1 LTHSPSSL
9 RHNTTLLSGVVG
21 MLIALPAPVHALGI
35 SAPQTRSALGQPLEL
50 LFPVNLGPNESLA
63 VECVHADVLAG
74 DAHIPPSLVTLRLE
88 GANEA
93 SVHAVRLVSL
103 TQVNE
108 PIVTVTLSLGC
119 PAKVTRQ
126 YVALVDPPSAVVATT
141 LPPLPEV
148 LPGQDV
154 RSQSYSPALRA
165 ALDASDSKPEM
176 LLAEPPASALTAP
189 TVAAQA
195 ASAPTAKPKAAAPIR
210 LAAAVAAG
218 AAAAEG
224 GASAPAA
231 AVPRKSRKRSTPPH
245 APRAAQIAD
254 AGSAKPAAHK
264 EVSRLH
270 MDAAEPAEVSSS
282 QIAVAASAPASAA
295 PDAASAPLDPTAIRL
310 AAMEDRLNE
319 LQRQNQEQQSKLLQV
334 QAKLDAAQAER
345 YQNPF
350 VWVLGLLV
358 LGFGGLSAYLWRSRQ
373 AARESWWNAE
383 RPVPSPISPTRPV
396 APAPAKAATG
406 ATDFMSPDSAMPAS
420 ATSDELTAP
429 LPLLAESVS
438 RLQGLPPPPQVTVE
452 YNVHQETVPAPITD
466 PGAPVTVEELL
477 DMQQQVEFF
486 LVLGQADAAIE
497 LLRGRVDTGSSSALP
512 YLKLM
517 EIYQSQGDVTSF
529 ADLGKRFSERF
540 NAVPPAW
547 GGDMNEGKMLEAYGE
562 VLAGVQKIWGD
573 AAVSMALLQNLLTFG
588 PEGDELQGFDLP
600 AYRDLLLLYSLARD
614 LSEHDVS
621 GEEIDLFLPLDG
633 GPRNAATGM
642 MATMSWSRNTAPAQL
657 DVDVDISLDEPAPHD
672 EATPTDFQPPDKI

>member
-1 LTHSPSSL
+1 
-9 RHNTTLLSGVVG
+9 
-21 MLIALPAPVHALGI
+21 MLMALPATVHALGI

-63 VECVHADVLAG
+63 VECVHAEVLAG
-74 DAHIPPSLVTLRLE
+74 DGHIPPSLITLRLE
-88 GANEA
+88 GANES

-119 PAKVTRQ
+119 PARVTRQ
-126 YVALVDPPSAVVATT
+126 YVALVDPPSPVVATT
-141 LPPLPEV
+141 LPPLPEMI
-148 LPGQDV
+148 PGQDV

-165 ALDASDSKPEM
+165 ALDASESKPGM
-176 LLAEPPASALTAP
+176 LLAEPPVSAA

-195 ASAPTAKPKAAAPIR
+195 ASPASAASSPSARPRVTPPVRVAAATTSSTTSAEATPR
-210 LAAAVAAG
+210 KTRKKRPTTPHEPSSTQLAG
-218 AAAAEG
+218 A
-224 GASAPAA
+224 
-231 AVPRKSRKRSTPPH
+231 
-245 APRAAQIAD
+245 D
-254 AGSAKPAAHK
+254 AAKPAQRK

-270 MDAAEPAEVSSS
+270 MDAPEISESSS
-282 QIAVAASAPASAA
+282 QQVAVAASSPASAELQA
-295 PDAASAPLDPTAIRL
+295 AAASAAALDPTAIRL
-310 AAMEDRLNE
+310 AAMEDRLN
-319 LQRQNQEQQSKLLQV
+319 LMQRQNQEQQNKLLQV
-334 QAKLDAAQAER
+334 QAKLDAAQAELS
-345 YQNPF
+345 QNPF
-350 VWVLGLLV
+350 VWVLGLLA
-358 LGFGGLSAYLWRSRQ
+358 LGLGGFSVYLWRSRK
-373 AARESWWNAE
+373 AARESWWGGE
-383 RPVPSPISPTRPV
+383 RPSPSPVSPRQV
-396 APAPAKAATG
+396 APVPTKAA
-406 ATDFMSPDSAMPAS
+406 ASMADLMSPDSVMLAARN
-420 ATSDELTAP
+420 SDEMTAP

-438 RLQGLPPPPQVTVE
+438 TLGGLAQPPQVNVE
-452 YNVHQETVPAPITD
+452 YHPPQDTVPAPLSD
-466 PGAPVTVEELL
+466 PTAPVTVEELL

-497 LLRGRVDTGSSSALP
+497 LLRARVDTGSSSALP

-517 EIYQSQGDVTSF
+517 EVYQSQGDVTSF

-547 GGDMNEGKMLEAYGE
+547 GGDMNEGRTLDGYGE
-562 VLAGVQKIWGD
+562 VLASVQKVWGD

-614 LSEHDVS
+614 LSEHDVR

-657 DVDVDISLDEPAPHD
+657 DVDVDISLDDEPESRD
-672 EATPTDFQPPDKI
+672 EATPTDFHPPDKI

>member
-1 LTHSPSSL
+1 
-9 RHNTTLLSGVVG
+9 
-21 MLIALPAPVHALGI
+21 MLMALPATVHALGI

-50 LFPVNLGPNESLA
+50 LFPVNLGANESLA
-63 VECVHADVLAG
+63 VECVHAEVLAG

-93 SVHAVRLVSL
+93 SVRAVRLMSL

-126 YVALVDPPSAVVATT
+126 YVALVDPPSAVAATT
-141 LPPLPEV
+141 LPPPLPEV

-176 LLAEPPASALTAP
+176 LLAEPPAPAVTAP
-189 TVAAQA
+189 VIAAQA
-195 ASAPTAKPKAAAPIR
+195 APAPIVKPKGAAPVR
-210 LAAAVAAG
+210 VAAAAAVADS
-218 AAAAEG
+218 
-224 GASAPAA
+224 GASAPAPA
-231 AVPRKSRKRSTPPH
+231 TARKPRKRAATPH
-245 APRAAQIAD
+245 EPRAAQIAE
-254 AGSAKPAAHK
+254 AGPVKPSQHK

-270 MDAAEPAEVSSS
+270 MDAPEPAEVSSS

-295 PDAASAPLDPTAIRL
+295 PDAAASAPLDPTAIRL
-310 AAMEDRLNE
+310 AAMEDRLNQ
-319 LQRQNQEQQSKLLQV
+319 LQHQNQDQQAKLLEV

-345 YQNPF
+345 YQNPL
-350 VWVLGLLV
+350 VWLLGLLV

-373 AARESWWNAE
+373 AAREIWWNAE
-383 RPVPSPISPTRPV
+383 KPTANPVAPRPV
-396 APAPAKAATG
+396 ASAPVTKVATG
-406 ATDFMSPDSAMPAS
+406 VTDFMSPDSAMPAS

-438 RLQGLPPPPQVTVE
+438 RLGGLPPPQVTVE
-452 YNVHQETVPAPITD
+452 YNHRQETQPTPVTD

-497 LLRGRVDTGSSSALP
+497 LLRARVDTGSSSALP

-517 EIYQSQGDVTSF
+517 EIYQSQGDVSSF

-562 VLAGVQKIWGD
+562 VLTSVQKIWGD

-633 GPRNAATGM
+633 GARNAATGM

-657 DVDVDISLDEPAPHD
+657 DVDVDISLDEPHPRD
-672 EATPTDFQPPDKI
+672 EGTPTDFQPPDKI